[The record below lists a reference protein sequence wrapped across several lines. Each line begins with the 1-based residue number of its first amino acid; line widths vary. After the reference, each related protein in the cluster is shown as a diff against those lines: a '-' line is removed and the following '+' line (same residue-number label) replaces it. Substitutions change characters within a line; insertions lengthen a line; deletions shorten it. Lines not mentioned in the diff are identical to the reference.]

1 MNGEYVKK
9 LPFSLITEQSLLGSV
24 IIAPETFDDV
34 VQIINAS
41 DFYITEHAEI
51 FSAIKDLFVNSKDID
66 FVTLVDMLVTKGVYT
81 ESAAADYINQLIH
94 KGNNALN
101 VKDYAKIIKDKSLLR

>member
-9 LPFSLITEQSLLGSV
+9 LPFSLKTELSLLGS
-24 IIAPETFDDV
+24 IFIAPESFDDV
-34 VQIINAS
+34 VQVIGPS

-51 FSAIKDLFVNSKDID
+51 FNAIKELFVNSKDID
-66 FVTLVDMLVTKGVYT
+66 FVTLVDTLVTKGVYT
-81 ESAAADYINQLIH
+81 ESAASDYLNQLIL

-101 VKDYAKIIKDKSLLR
+101 VKDYA